1 MAAGIAAAFWLV
13 GKAISFSAGATLVIA
28 KSEVILESSVL
39 ALKKLEETDLALL
52 AKPIRKA
59 IENDNSIFVG
69 IKLNASELKTP
80 IIDFI
85 NQSPLS
91 VEILKLDEAKN
102 ILKDPKTLYEF
113 DFIIVGDKND
123 VNDIQNHLRNDV
135 SESKA
140 IQGNS
145 PVNTNLGKA
154 YRKIRQI
161 SARFK

>member
-1 MAAGIAAAFWLV
+1 LAAGVAAVFWLA
-13 GKAISFSAGATLVIA
+13 GKAISYGAGATLVIA

-39 ALKKLEETDLALL
+39 VLKKLEETDLVLL

-59 IENDNSIFVG
+59 IENDNSMFVG
-69 IKLNASELKTP
+69 IKLNNADLKDP
-80 IIDFI
+80 ITSFI
-85 NQSPLS
+85 KKSPLS
-91 VEILKLDEAKN
+91 VEILELSEARN
-102 ILKDPKTLYEF
+102 ILKDPETLDEF

-123 VNDIQNHLRNDV
+123 VNNIQNHLRDDV
-135 SESKA
+135 SDSKA